1 MSMAMTAMPLL
12 TAAVEN
18 ALNRILYQD
27 RGLKAARQR
36 LKGKVLT
43 LKFSEL
49 SRPLVLVFSEQQ
61 LDVLSDWQGESDCTL
76 SLALPVLAEL
86 RDRQKMTGLI
96 KQGRLDVQGDLQVI
110 QQFSA
115 LIDLAELDP
124 AEYLAPLIGDVAAQ
138 GLCRT
143 AVRLFS
149 FIRNDIAGKQ
159 QQLGEFITQEWRAA
173 PGALEVA
180 WFCEE
185 TAALDKQL
193 DALEARLA
201 QREKK

>member
-12 TAAVEN
+12 TAAAESV
-18 ALNRILYQD
+18 LNRVLYQD
-27 RGLKAARQR
+27 RGLKAARLR

-43 LKFSEL
+43 LRFSEL

-61 LDVLSDWQGESDCTL
+61 LDVLSEWQGDSDCTV
-76 SLALPVLAEL
+76 SLAFPVLAEL
-86 RDRQKMTGLI
+86 RDRQKLTELI

-124 AEYLAPLIGDVAAQ
+124 AEYLAPWVGDVAAQ
-138 GLCRT
+138 GICQT
-143 AVRLFS
+143 AKRIFS
-149 FIRNDIAGKQ
+149 FVRNDVSVKQ
-159 QQLGEFITQEWRAA
+159 QQIGEFITQEWRAA
-173 PGALEVA
+173 PGALEIA

-185 TAALDKQL
+185 TTALDTQL
-193 DALEARLA
+193 NALEARLA
-201 QREKK
+201 QREKR

>member
-12 TAAVEN
+12 TAAAEN
-18 ALNRILYQD
+18 VLNRILYQD

-49 SRPLVLVFSEQQ
+49 PRPLVLVFSEQQ
-61 LDVLSDWQGESDCTL
+61 LDVVSVWEDDSDCTV
-76 SLALPVLAEL
+76 SLALSVLPEL
-86 RDRQKMTGLI
+86 RDRQNMTGLI

-115 LIDLAELDP
+115 LIDMAELDP
-124 AEYLAPLIGDVAAQ
+124 AEYLAPFVGDIAAQ
-138 GLCRT
+138 GISR
-143 AVRLFS
+143 AGQRMFS

-159 QQLGEFITQEWRAA
+159 QQLGEILTQEWRAA
-173 PGALEVA
+173 PGGLEVA

-185 TAALDKQL
+185 TVALENQL
-193 DALEARLA
+193 AALEARLA

>member
-18 ALNRILYQD
+18 VLNRILYQD

>member
-61 LDVLSDWQGESDCTL
+61 LDVLSDWQGDSDCTL

>member
-18 ALNRILYQD
+18 VLNRMLYQD